1 LTHRLSGMSFLR
13 RMLRILGLTTLLI
26 QFTVLSDSPKARTH

>member
-1 LTHRLSGMSFLR
+1 LSGISFLR

-26 QFTVLSDSPKARTH
+26 QFTGLPKVQKQHST